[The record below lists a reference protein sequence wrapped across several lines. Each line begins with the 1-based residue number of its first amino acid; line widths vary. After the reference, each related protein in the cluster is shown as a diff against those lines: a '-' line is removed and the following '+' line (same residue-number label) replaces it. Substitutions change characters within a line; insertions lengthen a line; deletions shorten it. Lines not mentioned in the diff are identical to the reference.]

1 MTASKRDPLLTS
13 ARWMLIFCQGLAVI
27 VGGAVLLGVGA
38 VLLASNQILPHI
50 ELRTTTGA
58 APWEVLTAICII
70 LALVGAMAA
79 MAFVWLRE
87 MRRIIDSVA
96 LGDPFVPE
104 NAERLQK
111 MGWLTVGIELT
122 SIPVGGIGAWITSV
136 VEDATSDFGI
146 SLGGILLAV
155 VLFILARVFREG
167 ARLRAEL
174 EGTV

>member
-27 VGGAVLLGVGA
+27 VGGAVLLGAGA
-38 VLLASNQILPHI
+38 VLLASSQVLSHI
-50 ELRTTTGA
+50 EVRTTGA
-58 APWEVLTAICII
+58 AGWEVLTAICII
-70 LALVGAMAA
+70 LALVAAMAA
-79 MAFVWLRE
+79 MAFLWLRE

-155 VLFILARVFREG
+155 VLFILARLFR
-167 ARLRAEL
+167 
-174 EGTV
+174 

>member
-27 VGGAVLLGVGA
+27 VGGAVLLGAGA
-38 VLLASNQILPHI
+38 VLLASGQVLSHI
-50 ELRTTTGA
+50 ELRTTSGA

-70 LALVGAMAA
+70 LALVAAMAA

-96 LGDPFVPE
+96 DGDPFVPE

-122 SIPVGGIGAWITSV
+122 AIPVGGIGTWVTSV
-136 VEDATSDFGI
+136 VEDATSDFNI
-146 SLGGILLAV
+146 SLGGVLLAV